1 MAQRNSSGRGGS
13 ATATK
18 SRSGSAATEIRESD
32 IAQRRV
38 DDLRGELRRRGI
50 SGTSGL
56 RKDELVKRVVK
67 EMRADQR
74 RGGAAKAGTAPKA
87 GGAGKRTESAA
98 GKATT
103 GRGAG
108 AKKTTS
114 ARKSTSA
121 AGKSSQGASG
131 QPRQGGVTS
140 RTTKY
145 AQRISS
151 TQDRPERAGRSLV
164 TTDHEVIKRWAQARN
179 AKPATI
185 ENTDHDGHLGV
196 LRFDFPGY
204 HRGRPL
210 TEVSWAEWL
219 RTFDERQ
226 LNFIYQE
233 QMRSG
238 KQSNFFLL
246 ESPLREDG

>member
-18 SRSGSAATEIRESD
+18 SRSGPAATQIRESD

-56 RKDELVKRVVK
+56 RKDDLVKRVVK
-67 EMRADQR
+67 ELRADQR
-74 RGGAAKAGTAPKA
+74 RGGAAKAGAPAK
-87 GGAGKRTESAA
+87 GAGKRTETAA

-103 GRGAG
+103 AARGPG
-108 AKKTTS
+108 AKKSTTT

-121 AGKSSQGASG
+121 AAKGTSG
-131 QPRQGGVTS
+131 RTRQGGATS

-151 TQDRPERAGRSLV
+151 TQDRPERPGRSLV

-185 ENTDHDGHLGV
+185 ENTEHDGHLGV

-238 KQSNFFLL
+238 RPSNFFLL